1 MFNIDAAL
9 KQYKNQLKQDGLAPI
24 TITPKRPIYFKI
36 KEYKRTKE
44 LALAAEIIEDLESY
58 HILDDN
64 DYNGL
69 LNIASEAQ
77 ALKDKQKKAA
87 KRTNAKLTPQQ
98 LSERNR
104 KAAIARWNKTP
115 KNIIK
120 EIK

>member
-24 TITPKRPIYFKI
+24 TTTPKRPIYFKI
-36 KEYKRTKE
+36 KEYKRTKD

-120 EIK
+120 EIN